1 MHFHGLD
8 LNLLV
13 ALDALLEEGSV
24 TAAGRKLHLSQ
35 STMSSALARLRRHLG
50 DPLLVQVGRRM
61 DRTPFAQQLAG
72 PVRSIL
78 LQVRSSLR
86 APGTFDPA
94 TARRRF
100 ALSASDYAVHMLL
113 LAVQRHCARA
123 APGIVLDITSVTEAS
138 VEAMQRGELDLLVLP
153 DRYRMQECP
162 ATPLFTDSFVCV
174 MDRAAAAGR
183 ETVSLAE
190 YKAAEHVVFQPDPGH
205 VIAFDAWLR
214 EHYRFEPTVRLLLP
228 EYALL
233 PQAVVGTQRIAT
245 VPARLARLYAS
256 YLPVQVLMPRF
267 PMPEVAEVL
276 QWHPARGDDPGLSWL
291 RQLLVEFAAALDARA
306 PEGRGPE
313 PRAAPVRGRQAR
325 PPVRRRRAAR

>member
-78 LQVRSSLR
+78 LQVRASLR
-86 APGTFDPA
+86 APGQFDPA

-113 LAVQRHCARA
+113 LAVQRRCAQV

-138 VEAMQRGELDLLVLP
+138 VEALQRGELDLMVLP
-153 DRYRMQECP
+153 ERYRMKDCA
-162 ATPLFTDSFVCV
+162 ATTLFNDRFVCV
-174 MDRAAAAGR
+174 MDRDAAAGR
-183 ETVSLAE
+183 DTVTLAE
-190 YKAAEHVVFQPDPGH
+190 FKAAEHVIFQPDPGH

-233 PQAVVGTQRIAT
+233 PQAVVGTERIAT
-245 VPARLARLYAS
+245 VPARLARLYAG
-256 YLPVQVLMPRF
+256 YLPVQVLRPRF
-267 PMPEVAEVL
+267 PMPEMVEVL

-291 RQLLVEFAAALDARA
+291 RGLLVESAAELQAVARA
-306 PEGRGPE
+306 V
-313 PRAAPVRGRQAR
+313 PRRTAR
-325 PPVRRRRAAR
+325 ALSRPARR

>member
-13 ALDALLEEGSV
+13 ALDALLEQGSV

-78 LQVRSSLR
+78 LQVRASLR
-86 APGTFDPA
+86 APGQFDPA
-94 TARRRF
+94 TAQRRF

-123 APGIVLDITSVTEAS
+123 APGVVLDITSVTES
-138 VEAMQRGELDLLVLP
+138 SLEGLQRGELDLLVLP
-153 DRYRMQECP
+153 DRYRLKGCP
-162 ATPLFTDSFVCV
+162 ATPLFRDRFVCV
-174 MDRAAAAGR
+174 MDRDAAAGR
-183 ETVSLAE
+183 SEVTLVE
-190 YKAAEHVVFQPDPGH
+190 FKAAEHVIFQPDPGH

-214 EHYRFEPTVRLLLP
+214 EHYRFEPTVCLLLP

-233 PQAVVGTQRIAT
+233 PQAVVGTRHIAT
-245 VPARLARLYAS
+245 VPARLAQLYAS
-256 YLPVQVLMPRF
+256 YLPVQVLRPRF
-267 PMPEVAEVL
+267 SIPEMVEVL

-291 RQLLVEFAAALDARA
+291 RGLLAQCASALDDRAVAPARA
-306 PEGRGPE
+306 R
-313 PRAAPVRGRQAR
+313 RGRASGRTSGRVSGR
-325 PPVRRRRAAR
+325 PAGR

>member
-78 LQVRSSLR
+78 LQVRASLR
-86 APGTFDPA
+86 PPGQFDPA
-94 TARRRF
+94 TAQRRF

-113 LAVQRHCARA
+113 LDVQRHCARA

-138 VEAMQRGELDLLVLP
+138 VEALQRGELDLMVLP
-153 DRYRMQECP
+153 DRYRMPEC
-162 ATPLFTDSFVCV
+162 ASTPLFDDRFVCV
-174 MDRAAAAGR
+174 MDRVVAAGR
-183 ETVSLAE
+183 DTVSLPE
-190 YKAAEHVVFQPDPGH
+190 FKAAEHVIFQPDPGH

-233 PQAVVGTQRIAT
+233 PQAVVGTERIAT
-245 VPARLARLYAS
+245 VPARLARLYAG
-256 YLPVQVLMPRF
+256 YLPVQVLRPRF
-267 PMPEVAEVL
+267 PMPEMVEVL

-291 RQLLVEFAAALDARA
+291 RGLLVEFAAALEARGTGARA
-306 PEGRGPE
+306 GADGGK
-313 PRAAPVRGRQAR
+313 ATARGRATA
-325 PPVRRRRAAR
+325 RRRAAR